1 MFVHV
6 VVGQLACESSGCKIH
21 LTHERG
27 HAIVIHRNGVGIK
40 RIGSEDIDTRVEI
53 LPMYRTDD
61 FGARDVEQVV
71 IAFERSGEIGKL
83 FATVIRFGQFKALY
97 HRPHPSVED
106 QDALV
111 K

>member
-1 MFVHV
+1 MALALNVLV
-6 VVGQLACESSGCKIH
+6 VKIS
-21 LTHERG
+21 TP
-27 HAIVIHRNGVGIK
+27 A
-40 RIGSEDIDTRVEI
+40 S
-53 LPMYRTDD
+53 DD